1 MTERRLLAWIAGAL
15 EPGEAEDIAA
25 AASADRSLALHIDR
39 LRERVRDVGEERA
52 WALPPPGVR
61 GGQRSFGVRLEA
73 SAFSSGPVRPGEAFR
88 LWLEDPGPPARI
100 VVVLVRGPAGWA
112 VLAPGSPE
120 DVVRLDELPRAG
132 SGGYHLDLV
141 APDLEGRVRWGVALP
156 PEDLEIHW
164 EHEPEARWAAL
175 REAMLDGTTPVSVIE
190 LG

>member
-25 AASADRSLALHIDR
+25 AAHADPELARHLER
-39 LRERVRDVGEERA
+39 LRERVAGVEAERA

-73 SAFSSGPVRPGEAFR
+73 SAFSAAPVRPGEAFR

-100 VVVLVRGPAGWA
+100 VVVLVRGPDGWS
-112 VLAPGSPE
+112 VLAPGSP
-120 DVVRLDELPRAG
+120 DDLVRLDELPRAA

-141 APDLEGRVRWGVALP
+141 APELSGPVRWGVALP
-156 PEDLEIHW
+156 PADLEIHW
-164 EHEPEARWAAL
+164 ELGSEARWAAL
-175 REAMLDGTTPVSVIE
+175 QEALLDGTAPVSVIE